1 MELKRRVHLRKFV
14 TIFYVAAFSAYMILG
29 LKPVEA
35 RQYEISGELTIPS
48 IGLVSDV
55 TALRLENRRLDTPD
69 TIVGSYSEDI
79 SKVLLIGHSST
90 VFENLHNLK
99 LEELI
104 EYNDNVYQVVKTET
118 LPKAKI
124 NMSNLLSPTDR
135 QTLVIMTCAGNPVGE
150 KDATHRL
157 IVTAVKI

>member
-1 MELKRRVHLRKFV
+1 M
-14 TIFYVAAFSAYMILG
+14 YMILG
-29 LKPVEA
+29 LKPAEA
-35 RQYEISGELTIPS
+35 RHYEISGELSIPS

-55 TALRLENRRLDTPD
+55 TALQLENRRLDTPD

-79 SKVLLIGHSST
+79 SKILLIGHSTT
-90 VFENLHNLK
+90 VFENLHNIK
-99 LEELI
+99 LEESI
-104 EYNDNVYQVVKTET
+104 EYNNNTYRVVKTET

-124 NMSNLLSPTDR
+124 NMGSLLSPADI

-157 IVTAVKI
+157 IVTAVKV